1 MGRRSLPIIPGMRFV
16 RLEVIKRLKKPSQ
29 QREVMWECR
38 CDCGNLVQVR
48 ASALF
53 RGNTQS
59 CGCLGRE
66 RSAQRTAILN
76 YLHEDAGSPISRCW
90 SGIRQRCLSPK
101 HIGFKDYGSRGITM
115 WPEWI
120 DNYPVFR
127 DYVLHNIGPRPS
139 PKYSIDR
146 RDNEGNYEPGNLKW
160 STRSEQMLNSRQA
173 SKRTKFLN
181 RLVWDEML

>member
-1 MGRRSLPIIPGMRFV
+1 
-16 RLEVIKRLKKPSQ
+16 
-29 QREVMWECR
+29 
-38 CDCGNLVQVR
+38 
-48 ASALF
+48 
-53 RGNTQS
+53 
-59 CGCLGRE
+59 
-66 RSAQRTAILN
+66 
-76 YLHEDAGSPISRCW
+76 
-90 SGIRQRCLSPK
+90 
-101 HIGFKDYGSRGITM
+101 M